1 MSTCNQDRGFVMDI
15 AKQIAAIKFDEKQ
28 VTPETALKE
37 YISSL
42 AKSSRRSRLFALKT
56 VAKFFASRGVEV
68 SAEELSY
75 NFEIW
80 VHLDSAFV
88 LALYEWMM
96 ANGYSVNSAQV
107 VKSFVFAQLK
117 LLHQCGM
124 ITHDKLGSI
133 YILTKT
139 GRLSDGKKP
148 KWYGR
153 KGVLSDEQAHR
164 LKNNHDTETVC
175 GRRDKLL
182 MHILLDHGLR
192 RSEVVGLEID
202 NIDIMK
208 GVMKFYRS
216 KTDTWT
222 TVKLTD
228 ATMAALKEHVGK
240 DGVQRGALIQS
251 VNRGD
256 NIEGAIK
263 SGVAINNIV
272 KRLVQDILKNE
283 IEISAHDCRHYWAT
297 KRAEE
302 GATALQLM
310 REGGWSSLNSVMIYI
325 HDKATQ

>member
-1 MSTCNQDRGFVMDI
+1 MDI

-28 VTPETALKE
+28 VTPEVALKE
-37 YISSL
+37 YIASL

-96 ANGYSVNSAQV
+96 ENGYSINSAQV

-153 KGVLSDEQAHR
+153 KGVLSDEQVHR

-192 RSEVVGLEID
+192 RSEIVGLEID
-202 NIDIMK
+202 NIDMVK
-208 GVMKFYRS
+208 GVMKFYRP

-222 TVKLTD
+222 TTRLTD
-228 ATMAALKEHVGK
+228 ATMVALKEHVEK
-240 DGVQRGALIQS
+240 DSIQRGSLIQS

-256 NIEGAIK
+256 NIEGPIK

-272 KRLVQDILKNE
+272 KRVVRDILKNA

-297 KRAEE
+297 KRAED

-310 REGGWSSLNSVMIYI
+310 REGGWSSLNSVMLYI